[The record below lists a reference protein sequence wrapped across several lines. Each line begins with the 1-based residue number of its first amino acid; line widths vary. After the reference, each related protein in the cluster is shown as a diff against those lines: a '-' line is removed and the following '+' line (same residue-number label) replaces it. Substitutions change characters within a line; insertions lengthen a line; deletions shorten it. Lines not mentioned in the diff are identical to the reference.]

1 MFKQS
6 GNASVLGFAD
16 YYKDVIQDDTYN
28 INNLTPLQQDY
39 DQSDEYS
46 SAQNDPTKR
55 FASRPSST

>member
-39 DQSDEYS
+39 D
-46 SAQNDPTKR
+46 
-55 FASRPSST
+55 

>member
-28 INNLTPLQQDY
+28 INNLTPLQKEY
-39 DQSDEYS
+39 DQSDDYS
-46 SAQNDPTKR
+46 SAQNDQTKR